1 MKRWSVPAVGAVMF
15 LGYAIGYL
23 GLRPWVGPGLA
34 ALALIPVAVT
44 SYMGGWRVGLYVG
57 VGFLPF
63 HYLLVTIAETTPLS
77 FERGIA
83 GLFII
88 VVSGPVAGALGDA
101 QRRHEARSEELE
113 ARTGA
118 LEAERAFAQ
127 HLVEDANAMIV
138 GVDAV
143 GNLRVF
149 NHRAEQVTGL
159 SKAEVLGRPW
169 WERLLPQDRY
179 PELVAAHGPI
189 DIARIPR
196 VVEVPMLTA
205 DGSERLI
212 SWRLSALLK
221 GERFDGLIGYGVDV
235 TPSGRPEDDAMSPVA
250 RAVVRE
256 ITEALAKHG
265 DIGVGALRK
274 VGRSIAEALAPGT
287 VDEHFSSFQAMG
299 LGRLQVATAT
309 GDRLVVIGE
318 DLLEQR
324 LSSRLPTCHL
334 TLGFLEGA
342 VSRASGTETLG
353 TEIQC
358 RSQGAARCKFVV
370 QTRHARFAPPEA
382 AQKRKGRLPPSPRD
396 PS

>member
-1 MKRWSVPAVGAVMF
+1 MF
-15 LGYAIGYL
+15 MAYAIGYL
-23 GLRPWVGPGLA
+23 GLRPWVGSGLA
-34 ALALIPVAVT
+34 ALALIPVVVT
-44 SYMGGWRVGLYVG
+44 SYMGGWRVGIYLG
-57 VGFLPF
+57 IGFLPF
-63 HYLLVTIAETTPLS
+63 HYLLVTIAETTPIS
-77 FERGIA
+77 FGRDVA

-88 VVSGPVAGALGDA
+88 VASGPVAGAVGDA
-101 QRRHEARSEELE
+101 QRRHAARADDLE

-138 GVDAV
+138 GVDAA

-159 SKAEVLGRPW
+159 CKADVLGRPW

-179 PELVAAHGPI
+179 PDLVAAQGSL

-235 TPSGRPEDDAMSPVA
+235 TPLGRPEYDAMSPVA

-256 ITEALAKHG
+256 ITEALAQHG

-274 VGRSIAEALAPGT
+274 VGRSIASALAPGS
-287 VDEHFSSFQAMG
+287 VDEHFASFHAMG
-299 LGRLQVATAT
+299 LGRLQVATASA
-309 GDRLVVIGE
+309 DRLVVIGE
-318 DLLEQR
+318 ELLEQR

-334 TLGFLEGA
+334 ALGFLEGA
-342 VSRASGTETLG
+342 VSRSSGTETLG

-358 RSQGAARCKFVV
+358 RSQGAPRCKFVV
-370 QTRHARFAPPEA
+370 QTRHAHLVPADA
-382 AQKRKGRLPPSPRD
+382 AKKRKGRLPSSPRD